1 MFDARLT
8 QLGITQ
14 AATLLAHWRA
24 SIATDGLPVPQ
35 TLYTS
40 PLTRCLHTSQLYMQ
54 PVMTDAGRAYQ
65 PIVKENLRERWTRHA
80 CDQRR
85 PRAWIAENWPTCT
98 IEDGFPE
105 EDGLGRQPH
114 KETKAQ
120 NQARVLAALADVFAD
135 QGEAVVVAWTFH
147 SLAMHALLGA
157 LGMVP
162 FKVQPA
168 TTIALLVR
176 GEKKDEG
183 DA

>member
-1 MFDARLT
+1 MLT
-8 QLGITQ
+8 PLGITQ
-14 AATLLAHWRA
+14 ATTLSKHWLA
-24 SIATDGLPVPQ
+24 SIVTDGLPFPQ

-40 PLTRCLHTSQLYMQ
+40 PLTRCLQTSQLCLQ
-54 PVMTDAGRAYQ
+54 PVMDAAGRAYQ

-80 CDQRR
+80 CVQRR
-85 PRAWIAENWPTCT
+85 PGAWIAANWPMCT

-105 EDGLGRQPH
+105 EDGLGRLPRE
-114 KETKAQ
+114 ETEAE
-120 NQARVLAALADVFAD
+120 NQARVLAALTDVFAE
-135 QGEAVVVAWTFH
+135 QSEAVVVAWTFH

-176 GEKKDEG
+176 GEKKDKG